1 LSLPIRRNNLNRQF
15 LALGLVLFAGLRVAF
30 YCSVFPFFTNVDEPL
45 HFDLIWKYSRGQW
58 PSENSDR
65 IHPEADRHITYFASP
80 EYLYKSSDFRG
91 GRFPEP
97 VWNLPAS
104 RQQQAVDARAA
115 RRNVNHEEHSPPLYY
130 AAAGAWLRLG
140 EFFGLQEARL
150 LYWIRFLN
158 VPLYLALLALSF
170 HAGRRFF
177 PDRPALALGLPVLVA
192 FFPQDVFYSLN
203 SDVLTPIPCT
213 LVFIIAAG
221 LLVEGHFGLGRHAAL
236 GAAAAAGIL
245 VKLAN
250 LPVLIWAALAIAG
263 MGRGGAAGTIP
274 CRRRL
279 LSAGTLLLAF
289 ALPVALWALGNQTMT
304 GDWTGAR
311 QKIDLLGWSY
321 KPLSELLPHPILTV
335 GGMSYFLHNLLASFW
350 RGEFTWGLQR
360 ISLPAMDANYTWSTI
375 LLLSA
380 AAFFSLRRL
389 RQETVSRVVALGLA
403 GVAAAL
409 AYQAL
414 LSVVFDFNQCFYP
427 SRRLPFFVSGRLLL
441 CVMVPLLIGYAY
453 GLEKLLGLFGKA
465 RFALPLLLMQGVVS
479 TLLELY
485 LSLPALSSAYNLWHL
500 PSGSLFR

>member
-1 LSLPIRRNNLNRQF
+1 MPSWFRNPGRSQAF
-15 LALGLVLFAGLRVAF
+15 WMFALCGIAALRIAL
-30 YCSVFPFFTNVDEPL
+30 YCSAFPFFTNVDEPL
-45 HFDLIWKYSRGQW
+45 HFDLIWKYSRGEW
-58 PSENSDR
+58 PSKGSGRMNA
-65 IHPEADRHITYFASP
+65 EADRHITYFASP

-97 VWNLPAS
+97 VWNLPEIRREQVVA
-104 RQQQAVDARAA
+104 ARAA
-115 RRNVNHEEHSPPLYY
+115 RRGVNHEEHSPPLYY

-158 VPLYLALLALSF
+158 VPLYLTLLALSF

-177 PDRPALALGLPVLVA
+177 PGRPALALGLPVLVA

-213 LVFIIAAG
+213 LAFIITAS
-221 LLVEGHFGLGRHAAL
+221 LLVEGHSGLGRHAAL
-236 GAAAAAGIL
+236 GAAAAAGLL

-274 CRRRL
+274 RRRRL
-279 LSAGTLLLAF
+279 LSAGTLLLTF
-289 ALPVALWALGNQTMT
+289 ALPVALWALRNQSML

-311 QKIDLLGWSY
+311 HKIDLLGWTY
-321 KPLSELLPHPILTV
+321 KPISELLPHPILTLE
-335 GGMSYFLHNLLASFW
+335 GAGYFLHNLLASFW

-360 ISLPAMDANYTWSTI
+360 ISLPAMDAYYTWSTI

-380 AAFFSLRRL
+380 AAFFSLRGL
-389 RQETVSRVVALGLA
+389 RHDAQSRVVALGLA

-409 AYQAL
+409 AYQVL
-414 LSVVFDFNQCFYP
+414 LSVAFDFNQCFYP
-427 SRRLPFFVSGRLLL
+427 SRRYPFFVSGRLLL
-441 CVMVPLLIGYAY
+441 CVMFPILIAYAY
-453 GLEKLLGLFGKA
+453 GLEKLMGLFGQA
-465 RFALPLLLMQGVVS
+465 RLALPLLVLQGLVV
-479 TLLELY
+479 TLAEIY
-485 LSLPALSSAYNLWHL
+485 LSLPALGSPYNLWHL